1 MPFDHRLKQFSLS
14 FSIEDKTAP
23 ALPVAS
29 ALPVDAAATAP
40 PKATT
45 APMAN
50 GVEEG
55 RQMENDKTC
64 NQQQVPPSPATQA
77 KKMLSAWDG
86 TEQDE
91 NMPGS
96 GGRGR
101 GGRGR
106 GSRGRGRA
114 RGRGRGRGRSGV
126 AKEATL
132 KKPAAAPKS
141 QPTLKKPAAAP
152 GVGRGREV
160 DGMSMAERL
169 RLRPYGCSSCRHK
182 PGCCPSC
189 WKWSLWKVE
198 GSGCLLYRGIPISQH
213 LGILHIWRFSC
224 KSDKLQLFSHVCT
237 SGSVLL
243 NVNCM
248 CFMETHFFKSAWVHA
263 YCFHGVSTWPRVS
276 SMWHQ
281 LHKFPRSMLFYRWQF
296 MECKTF
302 VTWMWWSRSPHC
314 SHAGHCSHVGLY
326 TMLWTCWMCMFDLCF
341 EHVYLASGKK
351 AST

>member
-160 DGMSMAERL
+160 DGMSMVERL

-189 WKWSLWKVE
+189 WK
-198 GSGCLLYRGIPISQH
+198 
-213 LGILHIWRFSC
+213 
-224 KSDKLQLFSHVCT
+224 
-237 SGSVLL
+237 
-243 NVNCM
+243 
-248 CFMETHFFKSAWVHA
+248 
-263 YCFHGVSTWPRVS
+263 
-276 SMWHQ
+276 
-281 LHKFPRSMLFYRWQF
+281 
-296 MECKTF
+296 
-302 VTWMWWSRSPHC
+302 
-314 SHAGHCSHVGLY
+314 
-326 TMLWTCWMCMFDLCF
+326 
-341 EHVYLASGKK
+341 
-351 AST
+351 